1 MLGPTD
7 PVGHSRALLIMRT
20 FLYTIHPNAR
30 ALSLASFQAR
40 SRNSAW
46 VSGTRL
52 SSFVGKFFKPR
63 GGCRL
68 VVRDGVGRERQGDDD
83 LVFQN
88 FHVKFAPRVGHRFLN
103 FTPGASPLVNAT
115 PAHSRVRRIAASV
128 SGAPAYAPVSILLT
142 MSRSTPERSARS
154 RTVQSS
160 NPRAALIC
168 ALVTSASPGRPNA
181 SLIGGPWP
189 GVFVHCNNYQLGH
202 CAVHHNII
210 YGLLYATFP
219 HNPERQ

>member
-7 PVGHSRALLIMRT
+7 PGW
-20 FLYTIHPNAR
+20 
-30 ALSLASFQAR
+30 SLAPVVDHAD
-40 SRNSAW
+40 
-46 VSGTRL
+46 VSLHDPPEHTRL
-52 SSFVGKFFKPR
+52 VVSELPGPFEELRLGQWDAAIILCREVLCEKPR
-63 GGCRL
+63 GCCWL
-68 VVRDGVGRERQGDDD
+68 VVRDGVVRERQVDDD

-103 FTPGASPLVNAT
+103 FTPGASPLVNST
-115 PAHSRVRRIAASV
+115 PARSRTRRIAASV

-168 ALVTSASPGRPNA
+168 ALVTSTSPFRPDSLGVGVQIPSPAPIFARPAPTMPFGGRQEG
-181 SLIGGPWP
+181 S
-189 GVFVHCNNYQLGH
+189 V
-202 CAVHHNII
+202 
-210 YGLLYATFP
+210 
-219 HNPERQ
+219 R